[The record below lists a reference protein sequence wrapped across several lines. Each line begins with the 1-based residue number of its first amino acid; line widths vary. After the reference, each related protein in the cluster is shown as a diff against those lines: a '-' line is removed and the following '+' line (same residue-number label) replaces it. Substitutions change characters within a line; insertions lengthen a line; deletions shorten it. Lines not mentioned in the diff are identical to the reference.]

1 MTLVLTELSPFGI
14 AMTADSAVTFT
25 NPRTGYSFAKP
36 NAAEKLQVIP
46 YLSAGISCWGL
57 GQIAG
62 KATDE
67 WLADFIRVNSSL
79 PSLASFAN
87 TLAATLQSHL
97 GPSPTKQSR
106 LGFHL
111 AGFEPYNGKPVPSF
125 YHIHDGPSTTLQERG
140 ITVDPSR
147 FNANHDMPPEEFLKR
162 GGRITRNGDYQF
174 YAQMF
179 KLLEDFFLSL
189 SSLGIIVPDSKNLS
203 DRAEYLVFQIRTVSD
218 LYKMS
223 NLVPGIGGAVK
234 YLTISPGG
242 IHSVGIS
249 YH

>member
-14 AMTADSAVTFT
+14 AMAADSAVTFT
-25 NPRTGYSFAKP
+25 NPNTGYSFAKP

-46 YLSAGISCWGL
+46 YLNAGVSCWGV
-57 GQIAG
+57 GEIDG
-62 KATDE
+62 EATDE
-67 WLADFIRVNSSL
+67 WLAGFIRANSNL
-79 PSLASFAN
+79 PSLASFAS
-87 TLAATLQSHL
+87 TLATALQNHL
-97 GPSPTKQSR
+97 GPSSAKQSR
-106 LGFHL
+106 VGFHL
-111 AGFEPYNGKPVPSF
+111 AGFEEYNGKPAPSF

-140 ITVDPSR
+140 IAVDPSK
-147 FNANHDMPPEEFLKR
+147 FNANHDMPPAEFLKR
-162 GGRITRNGDYQF
+162 GGWITHNGDYQF

-179 KLLEDFFLSL
+179 ALLGMFFHNV
-189 SSLGIIVPDSKNLS
+189 SSLGIIIPDSQNLS

-218 LYKMS
+218 LYRMS